1 MGDDF
6 MILVPILKKL
16 NLFKILITLI
26 LFYGAFLYE
35 NALTHRATILILLYI
50 TYLIINLARLK
61 IRNEKIILLTYI
73 IEISLIYIMEQNSR
87 YLINYI
93 LHLFYFLAL
102 LEIPLNLNRVY
113 SLVLCTITM
122 IISSIKFIIL
132 LVNKSSLGN
141 LYQSVFFIATGI
153 SLLLLMNF
161 LKYYKDEKES
171 KEKLNEELL
180 RAREKLKEAAIIQE
194 RNKIARDIHDT
205 IVSLISEIGHS
216 LLCLQ

>member
-1 MGDDF
+1 